1 MDMTTF
7 TSGIF
12 KGLCALKRKKHNAW
26 FKCAVMMGLF
36 SLASWQEAS
45 AISTWDEY
53 SDLDKVTWNPDR
65 GTIQYKIRVYQTWGA
80 SLSGYCGFGIDGQA
94 LTITQN
100 SKDKHV
106 IKVQMNEDGQAVVAE
121 IDGRDLLGNWKVETS
136 PDSGEDETTR
146 FLTFEVPVSQGDL
159 GTTVSIDLAGHWW
172 RMGATPDEDISESSY
187 RKVAITYP
195 QDPKLQ
201 ITKVYYGCSDDDKNN
216 PRIYF
221 DWTRQNTDG
230 IAGSGGIFLC
240 EADSSTRTSHSGITG
255 QQAEDK
261 PSRFAVTAY
270 QEPFHD
276 LSKSYKY
283 KLRQEVRL
291 GGEINGIQ
299 CDLQYVFESNV
310 VTVNAYP
317 QVDDIKC
324 ALSNSVLTCTWTIP
338 TAPAE
343 DYDSS
348 PFLLTIKKTM
358 GDSVTTQT
366 EEIDYTPGMTKYS
379 YDVTTSTGEITYGFS
394 VMRAATKD
402 LSCYDIF
409 KRSISASVASGSH
422 VYPKNPHATNVPG
435 IGTVKITWEKDGV
448 VWTEGTIMLIHRTEM
463 SSLAHTDTIKTK
475 EEFEQLSFEDKDV
488 HACKSYNYSLEL
500 IPGNGMAAKKLDI
513 EEQIEIGGCELEPAV
528 FLTIQDGA
536 NGKTALEVGNC
547 KTFKLVFKP
556 EEGWEIGSVT
566 FNGTDVTDQLD
577 YGFFTT
583 PEITA
588 NSTLS
593 VVYKK
598 YILTNARMR
607 SSSLLRVWVNEGKVI
622 VGNAQI
628 GSEVTVTDMMGRTI
642 FMGKVDSSE
651 MELDFLGKGIFL
663 VKVEEEVFKVSL

>member
-1 MDMTTF
+1 MNMTTF

-26 FKCAVMMGLF
+26 LRCAVMLGIF
-36 SLASWQEAS
+36 FLASWQEAS

-53 SDLDKVTWNPDR
+53 TDLDKVTWNPER

-80 SLSGYCGFGIDGQA
+80 SLSGYCGFGIDGNA

-100 SKDKHV
+100 TKVKHV
-106 IKVQMNEDGQAVVAE
+106 IKVQMNEEGQAVVAD
-121 IDGRDLLGNWKVETS
+121 IDGRDLIGNWVVEKS
-136 PDSGEDETTR
+136 PDSGDDETTR
-146 FLTFEVPVSQGDL
+146 FISFEVPVSQADL

-187 RKVAITYP
+187 RKVTVSYP
-195 QDPKLQ
+195 EDPKLK
-201 ITKVYYGCSDDDKNN
+201 ITKVYYGCSDENNN

-221 DWTRQNTDG
+221 DWTRQVNKG
-230 IAGSGGIFLC
+230 VALMGGIFLC
-240 EADSSTRTSHSGITG
+240 EADSTTRTSHSGVTG
-255 QQAEDK
+255 RQAEND
-261 PSRFAVTAY
+261 PAYFAVTAY
-270 QEPFHD
+270 TEPYHD
-276 LSKSYKY
+276 LNKSYKY
-283 KLRQEVRL
+283 KLRQECQL

-299 CDLQYVFESNV
+299 CDLHYVFESSA

-317 QVDDIKC
+317 QVSDITC
-324 ALSNSVLTCTWTIP
+324 ALSDNVLTCTWAIP
-338 TAPAE
+338 AAPAG
-343 DYDSS
+343 DYDNS
-348 PFLLTIKKTM
+348 PFLLTIKTTM
-358 GDSVTTQT
+358 GDSVATQT
-366 EEIDYTPGMTKYS
+366 EEIAYAPGKTSYS
-379 YDVTTSTGEITYGFS
+379 YGVTTSPGENTYEFS
-394 VMRAATKD
+394 VIRSATKD

-435 IGTVKITWEKDGV
+435 FGTVKITWEKDGV
-448 VWTEGTIMLIHRTEM
+448 VWTEGTIMLIHGTDM
-463 SSLAHTDTIKTK
+463 VGKVHTDTIKTK
-475 EEFEQLSFEDKDV
+475 AEFELLSFEDKNV
-488 HACKSYNYSLEL
+488 RACESYTYSLEL
-500 IPGNGMAAKKLDI
+500 KPGNGMAAKKLDI

-536 NGKTALEVGNC
+536 NGKTGLEVGNC
-547 KTFKLVFKP
+547 KTFRLAFKP

-588 NSTLS
+588 SSTLS

-598 YILTNARMR
+598 NILTNARMHT
-607 SSSLLRVWVNEGKVI
+607 SSLLRVWVNDGKVI

-628 GSEVTVTDMMGRTI
+628 GSEVTITDMMGRTI

-663 VKVEEEVFKVSL
+663 VKVEDEVFKVSL